1 MTPDKDQCYAPIKT
15 PDLKIDREKIPYRDV
30 PTSPDCV
37 DPMCNGAG
45 WALIRLSGLLWY
57 MCNICHKEFSEDQI
71 VSVLQKW
78 KYPKTIKYLDFH
90 VMGDMPVGIRPVH
103 DQILFGSGL
112 ECHDSE
118 TLEMIRKTLGLAIS
132 EICGGMPTQIYFD
145 FETDPHYR
153 GEKRVS
159 P

>member
-1 MTPDKDQCYAPIKT
+1 MTPDNDQGYALIET

-30 PTSPDCV
+30 PTAPDCS

-45 WALIRLSGLLWY
+45 KPYQYHGRIWY
-57 MCNICHKEFSEDQI
+57 CCSVCQKEYTRDQI

-78 KYPKTIKYLDFH
+78 KYPKMIKYLDFH
-90 VMGDMPVGIRPVH
+90 VMGESDAGLRPVH

-118 TLEMIRKTLGLAIS
+118 RLEEIRKIMGLAIS
-132 EICGGMPTQIYFD
+132 EICAGMPTQIYFD